1 MLPLIKMAWVL
12 NRRLLLHASPLFLF
26 YLAQLVAVQHGGSIP
41 LFTAFALVTTAVIT
55 TMITLQ
61 GLTLPVEGF
70 LLALPISRA
79 QVVKAKY
86 ATSLMGLAVGLALP
100 LATAWIAH
108 RVAPAWVPPASP
120 TAMGIVALG
129 AIFIALGIFLCLP
142 LVYCLGPSKGLMSFT
157 ALTILLP
164 AGALIWKG
172 VNNGMDL
179 LEAFGNRWLDQ
190 PLFALAVLVAVLI
203 LGIGSLRLSVEAYQ
217 RRPL

>member
-12 NRRLLLHASPLFLF
+12 NRRLLLQGSPLFVL
-26 YLAQLVAVQHGGSIP
+26 YLAQLVIIQHRGEVTPFIIIA
-41 LFTAFALVTTAVIT
+41 LFITYLVTAIV
-55 TMITLQ
+55 TLQ

-70 LLALPISRA
+70 LLALPISRT
-79 QVVKAKY
+79 QVVRAKY

-129 AIFIALGIFLCLP
+129 GIFIALGIFLCLP
-142 LVYCLGPSKGLMSFT
+142 LVYRFGPSKGLMSFT

-164 AGALIWKG
+164 ASALAWKG
-172 VNNGMDL
+172 VNGCMDL

-190 PLFALAVLVAVLI
+190 PLFALTVLVAVLL
-203 LGIGSLRLSVEAYQ
+203 LGLGSLRFSVEAYQ
-217 RRPL
+217 RRSL